1 MFPRVFVDYTALL
14 EDWRRETKRFSA
26 ELVVELDCSGE
37 RAVDEFLTP
46 DLRHRRSGQIL
57 DRFGVKWISEF
68 YDVMYAPA
76 QDQPV
81 DTLAPDHSATS
92 NACSRP
98 AADTLPRQSRGYGG
112 RSSSNGYGCS
122 GDRSSR

>member
-46 DLRHRRSGQIL
+46 NLRHRRGGQIL
-57 DRFGVKWISEF
+57 DRFGVK
-68 YDVMYAPA
+68 
-76 QDQPV
+76 
-81 DTLAPDHSATS
+81 
-92 NACSRP
+92 
-98 AADTLPRQSRGYGG
+98 
-112 RSSSNGYGCS
+112 
-122 GDRSSR
+122 